1 MSLLF
6 PQPKKCYISLCFCLR
21 VYNTF
26 ILILILIIQ
35 SANKLKLPKT
45 QTLQII
51 IFHLSQFFFWT
62 RNDNWTDSLIAMQ
75 VLFVRHMILEADS
88 GLVKLVVVITNVFFN
103 KQQQKVEIK
112 WFIFVK
118 YIKSR
123 FFCNSWNQ
131 CFHSVCKTWRSV
143 FTENYIFNL
152 IR

>member
-123 FFCNSWNQ
+123 FFCNS
-131 CFHSVCKTWRSV
+131 
-143 FTENYIFNL
+143 
-152 IR
+152 

>member
-62 RNDNWTDSLIAMQ
+62 HNDNWTDSLIAMQ

-123 FFCNSWNQ
+123 FFCNS
-131 CFHSVCKTWRSV
+131 
-143 FTENYIFNL
+143 
-152 IR
+152 